1 MSESIKDWFKEIE
14 STRFSA
20 ELGIASML
28 RMYLRIMDNQ
38 PAVFK
43 LAKVAYEN
51 PKNQKIILDRI
62 EELAS
67 ADFNDQYE
75 HPSSDA
81 FCAYMHILRKVDRHC
96 AIAAARRILPIRNTW
111 WSRNIALEILE
122 IR

>member
-81 FCAYMHILRKVDRHC
+81 FCA
-96 AIAAARRILPIRNTW
+96 IAAARRILPIRNTW